1 MKKTALLVVG
11 AAALALAATALAKE
25 IGSLKVCGAGGCN
38 TTTDRDQLK
47 AWLEG
52 NGNPVGQSSVAGQ
65 RYYTIEL
72 GFTESDGKIIHRE
85 LAYWLPDSKLM
96 RFKGQAADPWWQVS
110 APQTALYKK
119 VAGGI
124 EAFTPQLSRVT
135 VRSKAAADP
144 SSYLRLFGDFP
155 ARAMPGKKLH
165 YVPIRLT
172 ASTPNPWVRG
182 TVVLR
187 YNAKRRLL
195 IRPDG
200 VYKLPATLG
209 RLMMKRSSLESKKT
223 MH

>member
-1 MKKTALLVVG
+1 MKK
-11 AAALALAATALAKE
+11 LALPLAGVAVLVLAGTALAKE
-25 IGSLKVCGAGGCN
+25 IGSLKVCGVGSCN
-38 TTTDRDQLK
+38 TLTDRAQLK

-52 NGNPVGQSSVAGQ
+52 NGNPAGQSSVAPQ
-65 RYYTIEL
+65 RYYAIEL

-85 LAYWLPDSKLM
+85 LAYWLPDSRLM

-110 APQTALYKK
+110 TPQTALYKK
-119 VAGGI
+119 VAGSI
-124 EAFTPQLSRVT
+124 DAFVPQLSRVT

-144 SSYLRLFGDFP
+144 SSYLRLFGEFP
-155 ARAMPGKKLH
+155 SRAYPAKKLRW
-165 YVPIRLT
+165 VPIRLT
-172 ASTPNPWVRG
+172 APTPNPWVRG

-200 VYKLPATLG
+200 VYKVPATLG
-209 RLMMKRSSLESKKT
+209 KLMMKRSSLDSNKT